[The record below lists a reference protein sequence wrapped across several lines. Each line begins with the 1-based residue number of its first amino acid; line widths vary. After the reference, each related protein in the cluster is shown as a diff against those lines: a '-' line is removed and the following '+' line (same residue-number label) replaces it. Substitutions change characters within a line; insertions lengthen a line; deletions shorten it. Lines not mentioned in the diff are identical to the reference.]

1 MAIAYNPKIVTDGLM
16 LHLDAANSKSY
27 PGSGTTWTD
36 LSGNGR
42 NATTKGSPLASF
54 DANNKGSLDFDS
66 GSYASVPHDSEI
78 ESAVFGS
85 STNFTLCG
93 WVYIQSLG
101 NYGTLINKAQ
111 SGWYSGATNGLW
123 IDTAG
128 GVESVSATA
137 ESSNPSG
144 SNIIMR
150 ANTVTGYS
158 NTDLTGR
165 WMHIAY
171 TGDGTTARLY
181 IDAVQILSGAFS
193 SITRTRN
200 GTTND
205 IAIGTRDV
213 NTSGNAVSSAVTN
226 SLIATISAYGRGLS
240 TTELEQNF
248 NALRGRFGV

>member
-1 MAIAYNPKIVTDGLM
+1 MSLNHGSRIITDDLM
-16 LHLDAANSKSY
+16 LHLDAANPKSY
-27 PGSGTTWTD
+27 PGSGTTWYD
-36 LSGNGR
+36 VSGNGR
-42 NATTKGSPLASF
+42 NATIKGSPLPSF
-54 DANNKGSLDFDS
+54 DANNKGSFDFDS
-66 GSYASVPHDSEI
+66 GSYASIDHDSEI

-123 IDTAG
+123 IDTSG
-128 GVESVSATA
+128 GIEAVSASA
-137 ESSNPSG
+137 ESDNPSG
-144 SNIIMR
+144 SYIILK

-181 IDAVQILSGAFS
+181 IDAVQIKTGAFS

-213 NTSGNAVSSAVTN
+213 NTSGNAVSTPVTN
-226 SLIATISAYGRGLS
+226 SLICTVSAYGRGLS
-240 TTELEQNF
+240 VEELEQNF
-248 NALRGRFGV
+248 NALRGRFGL

>member
-1 MAIAYNPKIVTDGLM
+1 MSLNHGSRIVTDSLM
-16 LHLDAANSKSY
+16 LHLDAANSRSY

-93 WVYIQSLG
+93 WVYVQSLG

-128 GVESVSATA
+128 GIESVSATA

-144 SNIIMR
+144 GYILMR

-181 IDAVQILSGAFS
+181 IDAVQIKTGAFS

-205 IAIGTRDV
+205 IAIGSRNV
-213 NTSGNAVSSAVTN
+213 NTSGNIGSAPVLN

-240 TTELEQNF
+240 ADELKQNY
-248 NALRGRFGV
+248 NAMKGRFGL

>member
-1 MAIAYNPKIVTDGLM
+1 MHHNPRIVTDGLM
-16 LHLDAANSKSY
+16 LHLDAANPKSY
-27 PGSGTTWTD
+27 PRSGTTWYD
-36 LSGNGR
+36 VSGNGR
-42 NATTKGSPLASF
+42 NATIKGSPLPGIDYDENWNGTFNF
-54 DANNKGSLDFDS
+54 DN
-66 GSYASVPHDSEI
+66 GSYASIPHDSEI

-93 WVYIQSLG
+93 WVYVQTLG

-123 IDTAG
+123 IDIAG
-128 GVESVSATA
+128 GIESVSATA

-144 SNIIMR
+144 SYLILR
-150 ANTVTGYS
+150 ANSVVGYS

-213 NTSGNAVSSAVTN
+213 NTSGTAVSSAVTD
-226 SLIATISAYGRGLS
+226 SIISTISAYGRGLS
-240 TTELEQNF
+240 VTELEQNY

>member
-1 MAIAYNPKIVTDGLM
+1 MGIVYNTKIVRDGLM

-27 PGSGTTWTD
+27 PGGGTTWTD

-42 NATTKGSPLASF
+42 NATTKGTPLASF
-54 DANNKGSLDFDS
+54 DANNKGSLDFDN

-123 IDTAG
+123 IDAAG
-128 GVESVSATA
+128 GIESVSATA

-144 SNIIMR
+144 SFLYMR
-150 ANTVTGYS
+150 ANSVSGYS
-158 NTDLTGR
+158 NNDLIGR

-181 IDAVQILSGAFS
+181 IDAIQIQTGAFS

-200 GTTND
+200 GTTNA
-205 IAIGTRDV
+205 IAIGTRQV
-213 NTSGNAVSSAVTN
+213 NTSGNAAATPVTN
-226 SLIATISAYGRGLS
+226 SLIANISVYGRGLS
-240 TTELEQNF
+240 ADELKQNF
-248 NALRGRFGV
+248 DATRDRFGI